1 VDDDVAE
8 TDRRSWARDTIAQ
21 LDVLPREQVQALRLV
36 YRDGLML
43 SEAAARLNVTLG
55 EFARHVAAG
64 LQTLGGADR
73 TVTG

>member
-1 VDDDVAE
+1 MDDDVTD
-8 TDRRSWARDTIAQ
+8 TDRRSWARETIAE

-64 LQTLGGADR
+64 LQTLGAR
-73 TVTG
+73 PAAV